1 MTNRDL
7 IMIKLIQLSTKE
19 FANNTLRPLPGI
31 WDRSRIAFGT
41 SP

>member
-19 FANNTLRPLPGI
+19 FASELKQLTADI
-31 WDRSRIAFGT
+31 KETIDAMK
-41 SP
+41 